1 MRLEGV
7 CGTRADLIFYSRD
20 ETVTKKKSPSRP
32 VRKSPSPW
40 MKEPPVGEALR
51 KAYRDVAEEPVP
63 ERLQDLIRRLRE
75 QENKT
80 R

>member
-1 MRLEGV
+1 M
-7 CGTRADLIFYSRD
+7 CGTRADLIFYRRD
-20 ETVTKKKSPSRP
+20 EILTKKKSSSAQG
-32 VRKSPSPW
+32 RKSPSPW

-75 QENKT
+75 QENK
-80 R
+80 RD

>member
-1 MRLEGV
+1 V
-7 CGTRADLIFYSRD
+7 CGTRADLIFYRRD
-20 ETVTKKKSPSRP
+20 EILTKKKSSPAQG
-32 VRKSPSPW
+32 RKSPSPW

-75 QENKT
+75 QENK
-80 R
+80 RD